1 MDRIEMSIKD
11 INAINNFMIGKYTTN
26 PNENDLAMCEFVL
39 FVKRFEMNLIKVD
52 ADTTT
57 IYRYDKE
64 NQRLYIKDTKKF
76 YSKDKTHIELAYLE
90 YYYENGEWIFDRA
103 KFKVT
108 FDGEEKDTY
117 TKEYLE
123 PIFLEKN
130 NTKEVHRNDLPLQ
143 EFFYLNKFIMD
154 YRPVITIEDKEEH
167 IQIQSKKKH
176 KKNKPTYRINLYKVI
191 HLKKDWQTEI
201 KKHIEYT
208 CPAWRV
214 HGHYRTYKSGKQVY
228 IKPYVKGKNRND
240 SSMIVDKTYYMKGYA
255 K

>member
-1 MDRIEMSIKD
+1 MDRIELSLQELDD
-11 INAINNFMIGKYTTN
+11 INYFMIDKYTTN
-26 PNENDLAMCEFVL
+26 PNNDLAMCEFVL

-76 YSKDKTHIELAYLE
+76 YSKDKTHIELEHLE
-90 YYYENGEWIFDRA
+90 YYYEKGEWIFDKNNSR
-103 KFKVT
+103 VT
-108 FDGEEKDTY
+108 YDGKEEDSY
-117 TKEYLE
+117 TKEYFGEIFIE
-123 PIFLEKN
+123 PKTGREL
-130 NTKEVHRNDLPLQ
+130 HRNDVSLE
-143 EFFYLNKFIMD
+143 EFFYFNKFIMD

-214 HGHYRTYKSGKQVY
+214 RGHYRTYKSGKQVY